1 MLFRDRDS
9 TARRRRLGLHGRLG
23 CSLIAWCTAID
34 CRSWKEAFLEI
45 ADVDRYAGWHSSF
58 VYIAISIV
66 LLVALVDGCGEL
78 HRMRRERQ
86 RCWYDIQFWS
96 LRWDRGGMVYLGMAA
111 AEDSRWKDRFWEI
124 QVLCMCIVISSF
136 IFYLMAP
143 KVAPVVE
150 MESHLFPK
158 HNPRH
163 WCYLYFV
170 GTLCAC
176 CGWPAHGIGYYIVYY
191 LRVVCDRRRI
201 YEFVHFIS
209 EILWGLLDG
218 LPRKIE

>member
-124 QVLCMCIVISSF
+124 QVLCMCIVIS
-136 IFYLMAP
+136 
-143 KVAPVVE
+143 
-150 MESHLFPK
+150 
-158 HNPRH
+158 R
-163 WCYLYFV
+163 LYFIWWHRRWHLLLKWRAIYFRNIIRGTDATCTLLVHYMDAAV
-170 GTLCAC
+170 GPPTASDIMYV
-176 CGWPAHGIGYYIVYY
+176 WYVIGAEATRWYI
-191 LRVVCDRRRI
+191 L
-201 YEFVHFIS
+201 

-218 LPRKIE
+218 LRRKIE